1 MIRPFHLAFLVRD
14 LDETRVFYRDILG
27 CGVGRSAE
35 TWIDFDFFG
44 HQLSCHLGHVGGDRG
59 SNAVDGDKVP
69 IPHFGVV
76 LAWDDW
82 QTLSQR
88 LTEAGIDFVIPPRIR
103 FAGQPGE
110 QGTLFFRDPS
120 GNALEFKSF
129 RSDDS
134 LFAQ

>member
-14 LDETRVFYRDILG
+14 LDETRQFYRDILG
-27 CGVGRSAE
+27 CGVGRSAA

-44 HQLSCHLGHVGGDRG
+44 HQLSCHLGDASGDRG
-59 SNAVDGDKVP
+59 ANAVDGDKVP

-76 LAWDDW
+76 LEWGDW
-82 QTLSQR
+82 QALSQR
-88 LTEAGIDFVIPPRIR
+88 LIDAGIDFVIPPRIR
-103 FAGQPGE
+103 FEGQPGE